1 MIKKVTCLFS
11 NKKTIKIFFL
21 FLIIL
26 TLILPIIQADTPAVT
41 TQETTNRVIQEHIR
55 TRTEIKA
62 YLDKK
67 QADLETFVM
76 NKGQKFIDENFQA
89 FDNRMQKL
97 ATKMLIKVLITLVGG
112 VLLAQLLFYL
122 IKRRIERKVLP
133 QATTLK
139 PDTLTPTK
147 SGLFTDEYKRKIEGK
162 KEEEQEELPTF
173 PELEVPKPPPSIP
186 QEKGFVDLWAE
197 RKKQQAI
204 EKENKKREKQRKK
217 LLEQVEKRK
226 KQAEKEQGKLR
237 KKLSKPEEKE
247 KKLIEEIEK
256 LDKLKEKIDKPIT

>member
-122 IKRRIERKVLP
+122 IKRRIERKEPNKNFPSPESLP
-133 QATTLK
+133 
-139 PDTLTPTK
+139 
-147 SGLFTDEYKRKIEGK
+147 FC
-162 KEEEQEELPTF
+162 EQI
-173 PELEVPKPPPSIP
+173 PKGQSRIAYQLSSI
-186 QEKGFVDLWAE
+186 K
-197 RKKQQAI
+197 
-204 EKENKKREKQRKK
+204 
-217 LLEQVEKRK
+217 
-226 KQAEKEQGKLR
+226 
-237 KKLSKPEEKE
+237 
-247 KKLIEEIEK
+247 
-256 LDKLKEKIDKPIT
+256 